1 MVVVTNLLSLTHFEL
16 RLDKEIKTLWISP
29 TGPSNLELTP
39 GNVLELEQIWNW
51 LTSHIEISAVVLQ
64 SPTGKFASGANLT
77 QIAQMSLEELRA
89 FQERL
94 QRVIYAAFFLPQTI
108 IYDIGEG
115 AKDFAAELALLADI
129 RLARNTS
136 HLHFDHLQKGLVPSS
151 GGIGLLSTLVG
162 PFLVRN
168 LCLSGHPLTADDLK
182 NQGLV
187 LELYSNRIER
197 DQVMQGLLA
206 QICAQSP
213 VARIQAK
220 RAMLEL
226 VRKSFEEGLAVERNF
241 GRAAHHLHDW
251 KTGVQASL
259 DGKRAEYLSAEDVA
273 NKVRNIHA

>member
-1 MVVVTNLLSLTHFEL
+1 MTNLLSLTHFEL
-16 RLDKEIKTLWISP
+16 NLDKETKTLWISP
-29 TGPSNLELTP
+29 SAASSAALELTP
-39 GNVLELEQIWNW
+39 GNVLELEQIWTW
-51 LTSHIEISAVVLQ
+51 LTNHIEISTVVMQ
-64 SPTGKFASGANLT
+64 SQTGKFASGANLA
-77 QIAQMSLEELRA
+77 QITQMSLEELRV

-108 IYDIGEG
+108 IYDLGEG
-115 AKDFAAELALLADI
+115 GKDFAAELALLADI
-129 RLARNTS
+129 RVARNTC

-151 GGIGLLSTLVG
+151 GGIGLLSTLIG

-197 DQVMQGLLA
+197 DQIMQGLLE
-206 QICAQSP
+206 QITAQSP

-241 GRAAHHLHDW
+241 GRAAHHLQDW
-251 KTGVQASL
+251 KTGIQATL
-259 DGKRAEYLSAEDVA
+259 NGKKAQYLSAEDVV
-273 NKVRNIHA
+273 NKVRNLHA